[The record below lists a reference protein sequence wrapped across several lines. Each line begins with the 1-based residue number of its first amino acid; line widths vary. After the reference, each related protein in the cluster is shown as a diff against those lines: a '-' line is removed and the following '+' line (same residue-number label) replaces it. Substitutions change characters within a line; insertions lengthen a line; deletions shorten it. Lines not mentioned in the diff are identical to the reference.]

1 MSTNNDVVMT
11 PDTARRVAAAVRWV
25 EKMTS
30 GATPEQSQPRI
41 TSPNR
46 YAITSSTITAGNQS
60 TKKLGFGTGTLQLIT
75 PVFVS
80 GAWTYPYAA
89 IVGQAD
95 VVLLNG
101 GASIASGRLV
111 QGKVIDGFF
120 NIDVDY
126 C

>member
-1 MSTNNDVVMT
+1 MSNQDIVLT
-11 PDTARRVAAAVRWV
+11 PDSARRVAAAVRAV
-25 EKMTS
+25 ERMTS
-30 GATPEQSQPRI
+30 GETPEQSQPRI
-41 TSPNR
+41 TSPSR
-46 YAITSSTITAGNQS
+46 YAITSSLITAGNQS
-60 TKKLGFGTGTLQLIT
+60 TKLLGFGTGTLQLIK

-89 IVGQAD
+89 IVDQAD